1 MEELTLDNSIEYAKM
16 IEVPV
21 CTCEYSFKRKKPFF
35 KKKLLKAV
43 NSRLA
48 SKSAE
53 EKDNQSNE
61 ISLTESDYFNEA
73 NNQNEQETNPDQPQD
88 LNNEVNN
95 LPIVYDKVKAKREK
109 RFNAV
114 ISAQVVAVFALIS
127 AIILTNLFWE
137 NSAMNTLFKSVFQSE
152 HGAVTELDYDDFTL
166 TLPIADVSGLT
177 LEEGAIAIS
186 GEYSLYPVCDGKV
199 SNLDRAEN
207 GTYTL
212 TIEHSESF
220 SSVIEGLDMVYFA
233 IGEEISRHMPL
244 GYVKNS
250 AKVYLYNGDNL
261 LTDYATVENSIVF
274 NK

>member
-1 MEELTLDNSIEYAKM
+1 MDNSIEYAKM

-43 NSRLA
+43 NARLA
-48 SKSAE
+48 KKNENSGE
-53 EKDNQSNE
+53 EKNAFNASEDDF
-61 ISLTESDYFNEA
+61 LT
-73 NNQNEQETNPDQPQD
+73 
-88 LNNEVNN
+88 LNNLDENKN
-95 LPIVYDKVKAKREK
+95 QAQEQISYDEESTLPVVYDKVKAKREK

-114 ISAQVVAVFALIS
+114 ISAQVVAVFALVS

-152 HGAVTELDYDDFTL
+152 HGATTELEYDDFTL
-166 TLPIADVSGLT
+166 TLPIADVSGVA
-177 LEEGAIAIS
+177 LENGVITIS

-199 SNLDRAEN
+199 AKVDRAEN
-207 GTYTL
+207 GTYTI
-212 TIEHSESF
+212 TVTHSESF

-233 IGEEISRHMPL
+233 EGEEISRHMPV

-250 AKVYLYNGDNL
+250 ARVYLYNGASL
-261 LTDYATVENSIVF
+261 LTDYATVENSIIF

>member
-1 MEELTLDNSIEYAKM
+1 MEEKTLDNSIEYAKM

-43 NSRLA
+43 NARLA
-48 SKSAE
+48 KKEVDTIE
-53 EKDNQSNE
+53 EQTENNE
-61 ISLTESDYFNEA
+61 H
-73 NNQNEQETNPDQPQD
+73 QNATADLNYTAEQEGLQEAKNSEEST
-88 LNNEVNN
+88 
-95 LPIVYDKVKAKREK
+95 LPVIYDKVKAKREK

-152 HGAVTELDYDDFTL
+152 HGATTELEYDDFTL
-166 TLPIADVSGLT
+166 TLPIADVSGISI
-177 LEEGAIAIS
+177 EAGAIAIS

-199 SNLDRAEN
+199 SKVDRAEN
-207 GTYTL
+207 GTFTVTL
-212 TIEHSESF
+212 EHSESF

-233 IGEEISRHMPL
+233 AGEEVTRHMPV
-244 GYVKNS
+244 GYVKNN
-250 AKVYLYNGDNL
+250 AKVYLYNGESL
-261 LTDYATVENSIVF
+261 LTDYATVENSIIF